1 MKARLPRR
9 YTLDLA
15 LITLIALGRLNAA
28 HADPKAEPSTSAAA
42 GLPQDDATADAVVRL
57 ASGTPPGANATSDQR
72 TIFTQQPNLNANP
85 ESLLLPKGE
94 QAKLR
99 VHQYDWGVFNR
110 DGGTAAGFG
119 PVGRYG
125 TDRAY
130 EDWRVLADPA
140 ARRKD
145 DDPFDLLKYIPLT
158 TDGQVYL
165 TFSGEERFRTY
176 YENRPE
182 LGTINDREAAKVTLR
197 SIYGADLHVGP
208 NLRFYG
214 ELINGDAGG
223 IRPYGYSQSYTTR
236 LDLLQAFAELKG
248 RLLGATN
255 GLVIG
260 RMQFLDAPDYVFYQR
275 TVSNVPESWNGVRAY
290 SVFQRVR
297 FDLFDFAQTNIN
309 PPALFNDKPAYFTRL
324 FGAYESYAVPDFKLF
339 GEPGHVFADTF
350 YYGYIFNGEPASV
363 PVPGATRNGSS
374 RRDNYGVRLWGKA
387 GPIEFSLGA
396 IYQDGHFY
404 QAKSPSSRP
413 VDAYALNNS
422 IVWRFSRAW
431 GQPSFG
437 VQGDLYS
444 GGNTTRSGGTIN
456 TYVLPFVPSSNYL
469 DTTYYIGT
477 SNVIAAA
484 AKGDVMLGR
493 NVLLKLKLPFY
504 WRDSTND
511 AFYSPN
517 FIYGFHNF
525 SGGYIGTIPQAT
537 LAVRFGRH
545 LTWTQDLGRF
555 FASTGVSRA
564 GGSDATYYLSTF
576 TFDF

>member
-1 MKARLPRR
+1 MSATATAT
-9 YTLDLA
+9 TLD
-15 LITLIALGRLNAA
+15 
-28 HADPKAEPSTSAAA
+28 P
-42 GLPQDDATADAVVRL
+42 DAVVRL
-57 ASGTPPGANATSDQR
+57 AALPSSSPASADTQSSQR
-72 TIFTQQPNLNANP
+72 TIFISQPDLNVNN
-85 ESLLLPKGE
+85 ETLLLPKGE
-94 QAKLR
+94 EAKLQ

-119 PVGRYG
+119 PVRRYG

-130 EDWRVLADPA
+130 EDWSVLASPA

-158 TDGQVYL
+158 PDGQVYL

-182 LGTINDREAAKVTLR
+182 LGNINVREAAKVTLR

-208 NLRFYG
+208 NFRVYG

-223 IRPYGYSQSYTTR
+223 IRPYGYSQGYTTR
-236 LDLLQAFAELKG
+236 LDLLQAFGELKG
-248 RLLGATN
+248 HFLGAVN
-255 GLVIG
+255 GLAIG
-260 RMQFLDAPDYVFYQR
+260 RMQFLDAPNYVLYQR

-290 SVFQRVR
+290 SVFPRIR

-309 PPALFNDKPAYFTRL
+309 PQALFRDKPAYFTRL
-324 FGAYESYAVPDFKLF
+324 FGAYESYAVPDFTLF
-339 GEPGHVFADTF
+339 GKPGHVFADAF

-363 PVPGATRNGSS
+363 PVPGATRSGSS

-396 IYQDGHFY
+396 IYQGGHFY
-404 QAKSPSSRP
+404 QVNSSNSRP
-413 VDAYALNNS
+413 VEAYALNNS
-422 IVWRFSRAW
+422 AVWRFLATW
-431 GQPSFG
+431 GQPSLG
-437 VQGDLYS
+437 LQGDLYS
-444 GGNTTRSGGTIN
+444 GGNNTRSKGTIN
-456 TYVLPFVPSSNYL
+456 TYVVPFVPSSNYL

-477 SNVIAAA
+477 SNLVAAA
-484 AKGDVMLGR
+484 VKGDIMLDR

-504 WRDSTND
+504 WRDTTND
-511 AFYSPN
+511 SFYSPN
-517 FIYGFHNF
+517 FIYRFRNL
-525 SGGYIGTIPQAT
+525 SGGYIGAIPQGT

-545 LTWTQDLGRF
+545 LTWDQDFGRF
-555 FASTGVSRA
+555 FASNAISRA